1 MSFLPSLPERTILG
15 DVLKA
20 FSKGVPE
27 LLAYHDAIL
36 RGPSP
41 LKIAER
47 ELIAAY
53 VSGLNACRFC
63 YNAHTVYAERFGIA
77 PEVFEAALAHLDTAP
92 VEARMKP
99 ILRLAKKL
107 TETPESVTSQDH
119 AAIIDAGW
127 PEEAVADVIFV
138 TALFNFMNRVVSG
151 FGVEPHDDIY
161 EGRRAAIRKMSPER
175 REALNESQLGSD
187 EYVKYGRGIGA
198 IKD

>member
-1 MSFLPSLPERTILG
+1 MSFLPSLPDPTNLG

-77 PEVFEAALAHLDTAP
+77 PEVFESTLAHIDTAP

-99 ILRLAKKL
+99 LLRLAKKL
-107 TETPESVTSQDH
+107 TERPDSVTSQDH
-119 AAIIDAGW
+119 AAIIAAGW
-127 PEEAVADVIFV
+127 PEDAVADVIFV

-151 FGVEPHDDIY
+151 FGVDAFDDVY
-161 EGRRAAIRKMSPER
+161 DGRRQAIRKMSPER
-175 REALNESQLGSD
+175 REALNESQLGAD

>member
-1 MSFLPSLPERTILG
+1 MSFLPSLPDPTNLG

-77 PEVFEAALAHLDTAP
+77 PQVFEAALAHLETAP
-92 VEARMKP
+92 LDERMKP

-107 TETPESVTSQDH
+107 TEAPESVTAEDH
-119 AAIIDAGW
+119 SAIIAAGW

-151 FGVEPHDDIY
+151 FGVDAFDEIY
-161 EGRRAAIRKMSPER
+161 DGRRQAIRKMSPER
-175 REALNESQLGSD
+175 REALNESQLGAD